1 MRVGGVVSASVLL
14 LGAVTVAAGSA
25 TPSSANRATAYPAAV
40 VAAAPVASR
49 DTAVGLVDPPERT
62 AATFRSPTASA
73 PAGAPPAAPGA
84 PAANILVGALGI
96 PDLVLQAYRAAEAL
110 TATTIPGCRLPW
122 HLLAAIGRIES
133 GHAGGGR
140 TDVTGTTL
148 TPVLGPPLDGRSAA
162 DAVITDTDGG
172 ALDGNSTHDRAVGP
186 MQFIPS
192 TWAAYATDGNG
203 DGKSDPNNVFDAA
216 AAAGKYLCSGGLD
229 MTKAA
234 DATAAVMRYNNSA
247 AYTANVLSWSA
258 AYSGGASPVPGRIG
272 DPTPIPSPVDALAIA
287 AAAPGAADVA
297 PSTDPS
303 TTSALPTT
311 LAPVTTTT
319 PPPAFGIEG
328 LPPLPTFELPTIPCL
343 LCSPA
348 PPAQTVTAPAVT
360 DSTAPTP

>member
-14 LGAVTVAAGSA
+14 LGAITVAAGAA
-25 TPSSANRATAYPAAV
+25 TPSSANRFASPPTAV
-40 VAAAPVASR
+40 VAAAPVPSR
-49 DTAVGLVDPPERT
+49 DTAVGLVDPPERSAT
-62 AATFRSPTASA
+62 TFRSPA
-73 PAGAPPAAPGA
+73 PAAPVGAPVTAAGA

-96 PDLVLQAYRAAEAL
+96 PELVLQAYRAAEAR
-110 TATTIPGCRLPW
+110 TALSAPGCKLPW

-140 TDVTGTTL
+140 TDVAGTTL
-148 TPVLGPPLDGRSAA
+148 TPILGPPLDGRSAA

-192 TWAAYATDGNG
+192 TWAAYATDGND
-203 DGKSDPNNVFDAA
+203 DGKADPNNVFDAA

-258 AYSGGASPVPGRIG
+258 AYSGGASPVPGRVG
-272 DPTPIPSPVDALAIA
+272 DVTPIPSPVDALAIA

-297 PSTDPS
+297 PGADPT

-311 LAPVTTTT
+311 LTPATTTA
-319 PPPAFGIEG
+319 PPAFGIEG
-328 LPPLPTFELPTIPCL
+328 LPPLPTFELPVIPCL
-343 LCSPA
+343 LCPPA
-348 PPAQTVTAPAVT
+348 PPAEAATAPPVT